1 MQGFDAF
8 LNPEDEAALGRL
20 FDALAEEARPAELAG
35 LEVMLPAFREAVKP
49 LRPAISGR
57 HHRRLRLAMA
67 GAPASLAVAAAIV
80 FPTSAVAAAYTGHLP
95 EQVQRWAHAALHTVG
110 VPGPRHNTAGPAHR
124 TSHGTGTVDH
134 RPGDKDRPGPQKG
147 APEFRMQHRRCRGPL
162 SEPTLRRLLPADE
175 YKRIVTPGAAH
186 LYLCAPSGPS
196 HKAAHKPRLEPQST
210 PSPTPTA
217 STSPTPPQATP
228 QSTARAQPTPSTTSS
243 PR

>member
-1 MQGFDAF
+1 MQGFDAV
-8 LNPEDEAALGRL
+8 LNPEDDAALGQL
-20 FDALAEEARPAELAG
+20 FDALAEEPRPAELAG
-35 LEVMLPAFREAVKP
+35 LEVILPAFREALSP
-49 LRPAISGR
+49 LRPAVPGR
-57 HHRRLRLAMA
+57 HHRRLRLAMT

-95 EQVQRWAHAALHTVG
+95 DQVQRWAHAALHTVG
-110 VPGPRHNTAGPAHR
+110 VPGPRHHTAGPAHR
-124 TSHGTGTVDH
+124 TSHGSRTVDH
-134 RPGDKDRPGPQKG
+134 RPGDNDRPGPQTG
-147 APEFRMQHRRCRGPL
+147 APELRLQHPRCRGPL

-196 HKAAHKPRLEPQST
+196 PKPADKPRSAPPTS

-217 STSPTPPQATP
+217 STSPTPPQTSP
-228 QSTARAQPTPSTTSS
+228 PPTARAQPTPSNTSS